1 MNRTLLALVVMI
13 YSLLATKKLS
23 GQVSHQSGFY
33 SVDSLYFTVN
43 WTKTPSQKL
52 MISVNGFTEQTFHEY
67 TSGVWLHN
75 RNHTPNTWEDQTFS
89 RNPCSYYF
97 DTLVPRGSLK
107 KVNVVRVRLI
117 DTLTAMIK
125 KDSVYNIGIEGV
137 GNNEFPFS
145 VPVSFITVDSLDA
158 FGPAGFYGPGE
169 GDGTGTVWNY
179 SFDKYGKRANLQIIN
194 PETSFRTNQF
204 GEIRIGAGSSSC
216 IANKGISFKGNNDA
230 PFLGPKTITSDI
242 YDGIPTKYK
251 WMKFRVGGSGQQ
263 DVFATHEVGL
273 KIIDGLKIG
282 EVPNTP
288 AITFFNGSYWS
299 LAFPQDKPNQYA
311 VERYTGID
319 KDSVDI
325 FEPIPFDIVYDSLVS
340 RSDTFFLYYNGVVI
354 SASPAAT
361 VDFESLVIIQR
372 PDGRHQVVATVDEGS
387 KAQCELALETVI
399 GTSGEPGDPFLKI
412 DSVIDLDSWL
422 RYIALIDLLGLKDV
436 ITNNVTIATTPR
448 NKPMILMEDLDGTA
462 IWTGINE
469 DLWKTEIVDA
479 PQPYA
484 GIMLHI
490 IRNILLKSPKTIER
504 MLLVWQDLYNTALLP
519 SRTVPLV
526 ESVKQ
531 KIMPEYGRF
540 HNSWDPNATR
550 DSLSQADL
558 FGQMINYFTHRP
570 DAASQILVDRWMPDS
585 YFDTSDRKLVRIV
598 MDSIP
603 QGLVTV
609 QFNSLQIRES
619 FSGIYYPKPAVQVS
633 YDVPTGYNIFIKE
646 YPDSGKNFSLFAD
659 SAITLTFVM
668 RQSMVLPVE
677 ITSLNCD
684 QGNGNTT
691 ISWTTASEFNND
703 YFVVEY
709 STDALHWSDIGIV
722 DGAGNS
728 NYVIQ
733 YSFTDTLHAG
743 GYYRLRQI
751 DFDRSS
757 TTSTIVHCD
766 TPTTVQ
772 DKFDAS
778 FTLFPNPATDKL
790 HIVGIGNI
798 ESIDVV
804 SITGQVYTRQFGN
817 TIDVSSLSP
826 GIYLAAIYTK
836 NETVY
841 KKFIKQ

>member
-1 MNRTLLALVVMI
+1 MNRILLAVLVMT

-23 GQVSHQSGFY
+23 GQVSYPSGFY
-33 SVDSLYFTVN
+33 SVDSLYFTVG
-43 WTKTPSQKL
+43 WAKTSSQKL
-52 MISVNGFTEQTFHEY
+52 MISVNGFTEQAFHEY
-67 TSGVWLHN
+67 TGGVWLYN
-75 RNHTPNTWEDQTFS
+75 RNFTPNTWEDQVFS

-107 KVNVVRVRLI
+107 KVNVIRVRLI
-117 DTLTAMIK
+117 DTITAQVK
-125 KDSVYNIGIEGV
+125 KDSVYNIGIEGI
-137 GNNEFPFS
+137 GNTEFPFT

-158 FGPAGFYGPGE
+158 FGPAGFYGPGD

-179 SFDKYGKRANLQIIN
+179 SFDKYGKRANLQVIN
-194 PETSFRTNQF
+194 PETNFRTDQF

-242 YDGIPTKYK
+242 YNGTPTKYK
-251 WMKFRVGGSGQQ
+251 WMKFRVGGSGQR

-282 EVPNTP
+282 EVPSTP

-311 VERYTGID
+311 VERYTGIN

-325 FEPIPFDIVYDSLVS
+325 FEPIPLDIVYDSIVVYHDSSFVYNDGIVLFSFPVTAL
-340 RSDTFFLYYNGVVI
+340 DT
-354 SASPAAT
+354 
-361 VDFESLVIIQR
+361 ESVIIIDR
-372 PDGRHQVVATVDEGS
+372 LDGKHQIIAGVDEGT
-387 KAQCELALETVI
+387 KKIAEPVFQKLFALDSV
-399 GTSGEPGDPFLKI
+399 GDHFATI
-412 DSVIDLDSWL
+412 DSLIDLDSWL
-422 RYIALIDLLGLKDV
+422 RYIALIDLLGLRDV
-436 ITNNVTIATTPR
+436 ITNNVVIATTPR
-448 NKPMILMEDLDGTA
+448 NKPMILMEDLDGMGV
-462 IWTGINE
+462 WTGTHE
-469 DLWKTEIVDA
+469 DLWKHEIVDA
-479 PQPYA
+479 DEGYA
-484 GIMLHI
+484 GMMLHI
-490 IRNILLKSPKTIER
+490 IRNVLLKSPKTIER

-550 DSLSQADL
+550 DSLSQEDL

-570 DAASQILVDRWMPDS
+570 DTASQILVDRWMSGDD
-585 YFDTSDRKLVRIV
+585 FHTSDRKLVRIV

-668 RQSMVLPVE
+668 RQSVILPVE

-733 YSFTDTLHAG
+733 YSFSDTLHAG

-757 TTSTIVHCD
+757 ATSTIVYCD

-772 DKFDAS
+772 DKFDTS

-790 HIVGIGNI
+790 HIVGIGAI
-798 ESIDVV
+798 ESVDVV
-804 SITGQVYTRQFGN
+804 SITGQMHTKQFSN
-817 TIDVSSLSP
+817 AIDVSSLLP